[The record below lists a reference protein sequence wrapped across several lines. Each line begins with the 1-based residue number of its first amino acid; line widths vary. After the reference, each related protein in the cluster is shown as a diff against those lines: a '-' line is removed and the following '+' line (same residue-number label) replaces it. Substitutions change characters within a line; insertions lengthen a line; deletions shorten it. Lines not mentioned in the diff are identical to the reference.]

1 MKYVVSQ
8 VMRRRRVWHSKL
20 KAQSSNEECEND
32 GNDDESDE
40 EFALFVRRFKRFMNM
55 KTYGKKGQSSK
66 KKNPFEDRKCFEC
79 GELSHIVINCPNK
92 KKNKKDK
99 NENDNNKKKKF
110 LKKKKNGQAYYV
122 E

>member
-1 MKYVVSQ
+1 MAF
-8 VMRRRRVWHSKL
+8 

-66 KKNPFEDRKCFEC
+66 KNPFEDRKCFEC
-79 GELSHIVINCPNK
+79 GELGHIVINCPNK
-92 KKNKKDK
+92 K
-99 NENDNNKKKKF
+99 
-110 LKKKKNGQAYYV
+110 
-122 E
+122 